1 MLSPTQRFNSIAA
14 DVPVERRLRDLES
27 LLSITRA
34 MAAQPDLV
42 ALLLLLT
49 RECSKVLRMERTS
62 LWIVDPHTG
71 ALFTR
76 VAEGVD
82 EIRVPKGAGIVGSV
96 SETGDLVLI
105 PDAYQ
110 DSRFN
115 PEVDRKTGF
124 KTREILCVPLHD
136 VTGTRIVGVLQALN
150 KTNGESLTPYD
161 VELALLIAA
170 QAGVVLEQAGLREKA
185 AEHKR
190 LQAEMD
196 LARSIQERLLPRQN
210 PQVPGLDI
218 AGVNRPATETSG
230 DYFDYAK
237 LPDGRF
243 GVIIADVTGHGLGA
257 ALIMTAARAFV
268 RALCDANGDPARIAA
283 RSNDL
288 LEKDLEN
295 GNFLSFCLAAFSVD
309 GRTLHYVSAG
319 HEPPLVYRPSE
330 RQFASLDSTGPLLGI
345 LPGAEFA
352 VGGPLDLQ
360 KDDVLLFMT
369 DGLFECMN
377 ANDETLGIERVKQT
391 LEEQAAQNAAGI
403 LDALLGQADAWTA
416 GNPPRDDITVV
427 VVKIA

>member
-34 MAAQPDLV
+34 MAAQPDLI

-49 RECSKVLRMERTS
+49 RECSKVLQVERTS
-62 LWIVDPHTG
+62 LWMIDPHTG
-71 ALFTR
+71 ELFTR
-76 VAEGVD
+76 VAEGVN
-82 EIRVPKGAGIVGSV
+82 EIRVPKGAGIVGAVADS
-96 SETGDLVLI
+96 GDLVLI

-124 KTREILCVPLHD
+124 KTREILCVPLLD

-150 KTNGESLTPYD
+150 KTNGEPLSPYD

-170 QAGVVLEQAGLREKA
+170 QAGVVLEQAGLREQA

-196 LARSIQERLLPRQN
+196 LARSIQERLLPRQS

-230 DYFDYAK
+230 DYFDYAA
-237 LPDGRF
+237 LPDGRL

-268 RALCDANGDPARIAA
+268 RALCGVDGDPGRIAA

-330 RQFASLDSTGPLLGI
+330 RQFATLDSTGPLLGI

-360 KDDVLLFMT
+360 KDDVILFMT

-377 ANDETLGIERVKQT
+377 ASDETLGIERVKQT
-391 LEEQAAQNAAGI
+391 LEQQAAQSAAGI
-403 LDALLGQADAWTA
+403 LDALLAQADEWTA